1 LSGLATLFFLEL
13 IAACIAADHLAS
25 KYGLKSRTTRNS
37 YRLLYGTGLVIVVL
51 AMPAF
56 AHPLGMSSSAMIWTG
71 GLMAFATCHITL
83 FSMAFGPWLSVGFM
97 AVTLLALLVF
107 ALIATLP
114 VSEGFISTALAA
126 AGIMG
131 ATLFVRSIYIYAL
144 EMMDLAPDAEDIAV
158 LENVGEGEEQNGS
171 LFSTIMSTLAYALA
185 GAIIVS
191 LITGI
196 GGPGVALRP

>member
-1 LSGLATLFFLEL
+1 
-13 IAACIAADHLAS
+13 
-25 KYGLKSRTTRNS
+25 
-37 YRLLYGTGLVIVVL
+37 
-51 AMPAF
+51 
-56 AHPLGMSSSAMIWTG
+56 MIWTG

-158 LENVGEGEEQNGS
+158 LENVGEGEERKGS

-196 GGPGVALRP
+196 GGPGVVLRP

>member
-1 LSGLATLFFLEL
+1 
-13 IAACIAADHLAS
+13 
-25 KYGLKSRTTRNS
+25 
-37 YRLLYGTGLVIVVL
+37 
-51 AMPAF
+51 
-56 AHPLGMSSSAMIWTG
+56 MIWTG
-71 GLMAFATCHITL
+71 GLMAFATCHISL

-97 AVTLLALLVF
+97 AVTLLTLLVF

-114 VSEGFISTALAA
+114 VSEGFFSTAPAA

-144 EMMDLAPDAEDIAV
+144 EVMELAPDAEDIAV

-196 GGPGVALRP
+196 GGPGVVLRP